1 MALVTKK
8 KKVSFKVYPSSIYG
22 DKFKNV
28 IVRSEV
34 DLDDANRLQHDA
46 MAAFVTAKPFLP
58 VEAVM
63 DPTAESYYIIEFENG
78 EEVVIG
84 ASWIKPDTIQY
95 HDGTVAVVTI
105 DNAGWQDTDNIKA
118 GLASRGLKVTNIE
131 ILNK

>member
-8 KKVSFKVYPSSIYG
+8 KKVSFKVYPISIYG

-28 IVRSEV
+28 TVRSEV

-58 VEAVM
+58 VEAVK
-63 DPTAESYYIIEFENG
+63 DPTAESYYIVEFDDG

-84 ASWIKPDTIQY
+84 ASWIVPDSIRY
-95 HDGTVAVVTI
+95 HEGTVAIVTI
-105 DNAGWQDTDNIKA
+105 NNAGWEDADNIKA
-118 GLASRGLKVTNIE
+118 GLAARGLSVTNIE
-131 ILNK
+131 IVNQ